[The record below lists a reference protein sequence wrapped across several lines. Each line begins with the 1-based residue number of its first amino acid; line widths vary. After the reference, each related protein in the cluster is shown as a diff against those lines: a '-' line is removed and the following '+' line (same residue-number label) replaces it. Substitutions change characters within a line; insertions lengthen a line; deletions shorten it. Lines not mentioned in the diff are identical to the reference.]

1 MRPRW
6 LILGDDLTGALD
18 CAVAFAQR
26 GIPAAVGW
34 ATELPGQVVVAL
46 ETDSRRLG
54 PAQAALRVGE
64 MLERHYTP
72 EMLLFKKIDS
82 TLRGQPAA
90 EIAASI
96 VLLRKQGWKG
106 LLAISPA
113 FPETGRSLRGG
124 RVYIGSQQLEQT
136 ALWARDHTYADAD
149 LLSILAAESLNVR
162 LARLELVRQGS
173 AAMAG
178 VMRDAL
184 ADGIDALICDATEAG
199 DLDIIAEATMP
210 LAGQVFWAGA
220 GGLAKAL
227 ARAEHEHGRL
237 HVEPIGVKGG
247 ILFVVGSIAEASRA
261 ASAILSAETDVVVV
275 SLAPRIL
282 CEGSDGCRWKAVAGT
297 IRDAL
302 ASGQDVL
309 VEIAAG
315 GNADL
320 STGADLVSRLGI
332 LLQPAAPHIGA
343 LFATGGE
350 TALAI
355 LRALGMTGVQLVAEI
370 EAGVPLGLSQGALTI
385 PVVTK
390 AGAFGDARTLAD
402 CLTHLRRLRSM
413 ESSR

>member
-6 LILGDDLTGALD
+6 LILADDLTGALD

-26 GIPAAVGW
+26 GIPAAVSW
-34 ATELPGQVVVAL
+34 AAELPGQVVVAL
-46 ETDSRRLG
+46 ETDSRRLS
-54 PAQAALRVGE
+54 PAQAALRVSE

-72 EMLLFKKIDS
+72 EIHLFKKIDS

-96 VLLRKQGWKG
+96 TLLRKRGWQG

-124 RVYIGSQQLEQT
+124 RVYLGDQDLEQT

-149 LLSILAAESLNVR
+149 LLSILASEGLNLR
-162 LARLELVRQGS
+162 LAGLELVRQGS

-178 VMRDAL
+178 AMRDAL
-184 ADGIDALICDATEAG
+184 ADGIDGIICDATEAG

-210 LAGQVFWAGA
+210 LAGQVSWAGA

-227 ARAEHEHGRL
+227 ARAEHAHGRI
-237 HVEPIGVKGG
+237 HVEPISLAGG

-261 ASAILSAETDVVVV
+261 ASAILAAEAAVVSV
-275 SLAPRIL
+275 SLAPCIL
-282 CEGSDGCRWKAVAGT
+282 NEGPDGCRWQAAAG
-297 IRDAL
+297 IIHDAL
-302 ASGQDVL
+302 ASGRDVL
-309 VEIAAG
+309 VEIAAD

-355 LRALGMTGVQLVAEI
+355 LRALGVTGVQLVAEI

-390 AGAFGDARTLAD
+390 AGAFGDARTLAG
-402 CLTHLRRLRSM
+402 CLRHLRRLRPM
-413 ESSR
+413 ESSI